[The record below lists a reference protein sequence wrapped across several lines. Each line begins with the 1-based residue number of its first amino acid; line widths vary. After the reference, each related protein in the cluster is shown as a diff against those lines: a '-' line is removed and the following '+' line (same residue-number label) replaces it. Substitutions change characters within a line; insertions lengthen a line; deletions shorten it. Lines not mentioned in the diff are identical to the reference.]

1 MLGLHLFKQ
10 AMFERAGDYLLR
22 GKIDP
27 RLVVRSF
34 SSLRGKT
41 IGSAEEVEVY
51 EGLRDVLED
60 MGDIDSIGESQRH
73 GSLVEAQCTDVP
85 QSTLPFANSSAE
97 KRNPNQNPSSL

>member
-27 RLVVRSF
+27 RLTVRSF
-34 SSLRGKT
+34 SALRGKT

-60 MGDIDSIGESQRH
+60 MGDIDAIGEWQ
-73 GSLVEAQCTDVP
+73 
-85 QSTLPFANSSAE
+85 
-97 KRNPNQNPSSL
+97 